1 MLSFAHSMRALLAVV
16 AFVAVGESVSLAH
29 AEDGRGGGVGAG
41 AAAGAGAASGP
52 TGAGHAEGVAGY
64 GEGEGGEGGSSSGG
78 ATASPGS
85 SGATGAGARGADASG
100 APAPSGGAAGW
111 QRRNGFSTGGGRSAR
126 MNAAGR
132 SELRSEQDMARDA
145 MSRGQIHPLDAILR
159 HVASVIPGP
168 VLSARLRKD
177 RAGAWI
183 YSLVILSPDGHY
195 HRVAVDA
202 VTNVII
208 QSK

>member
-1 MLSFAHSMRALLAVV
+1 MLSFAHSMRALLAGV
-16 AFVAVGESVSLAH
+16 AFVAVGESVSLAR
-29 AEDGRGGGVGAG
+29 AEDGGGGG
-41 AAAGAGAASGP
+41 AGAGAVAGAGAGSGS
-52 TGAGHAEGVAGY
+52 TGAGHAEGVAGH

-78 ATASPGS
+78 ATASAGS
-85 SGATGAGARGADASG
+85 SGATGAGASG
-100 APAPSGGAAGW
+100 APAPSGEAAGAE
-111 QRRNGFSTGGGRSAR
+111 RLNGFSTGGGRSAR
-126 MNAAGR
+126 TNAAGR

-145 MSRGQIHPLDAILR
+145 VSQGKIHPLDSILR
-159 HVASVIPGP
+159 NVESVIPGS

>member
-1 MLSFAHSMRALLAVV
+1 MLSLAHSMRAVLAGV

-29 AEDGRGGGVGAG
+29 AEDGGGGGAG
-41 AAAGAGAASGP
+41 AGSASGAGAGSGS
-52 TGAGHAEGVAGY
+52 TGAGHAEGVAGH

-78 ATASPGS
+78 APASAGP
-85 SGATGAGARGADASG
+85 SGATGAAVSG
-100 APAPSGGAAGW
+100 APAPSDGAAGS
-111 QRRNGFSTGGGRSAR
+111 QRLNGFSTGGGRSAR

-145 MSRGQIHPLDAILR
+145 MSRGQIHPLDSILR
-159 HVASVIPGP
+159 HVESVVPGP

-177 RAGAWI
+177 GAGAWT
-183 YSLVILSPDGHY
+183 YSLVILSPDGRY
-195 HRVAVDA
+195 HRVEVDA
-202 VTNVII
+202 VTNAII

>member
-1 MLSFAHSMRALLAVV
+1 MLSLAHSMRPVLAGV
-16 AFVAVGESVSLAH
+16 AFVAIGESVSLAH
-29 AEDGRGGGVGAG
+29 AEDGGGGGAGAG
-41 AAAGAGAASGP
+41 AAAGVSAGSGS

-78 ATASPGS
+78 TTASAGS
-85 SGATGAGARGADASG
+85 SGATGAAASG
-100 APAPSGGAAGW
+100 APAPSGGAAGP
-111 QRRNGFSTGGGRSAR
+111 QRLNGFSTGGGRSAR

-159 HVASVIPGP
+159 HVASVVPGP

-177 RAGAWI
+177 GAGAWT
-183 YSLVILSPDGHY
+183 YSLVILSPDGRY
-195 HRVAVDA
+195 HRVEVDA
-202 VTNVII
+202 VTNAII

>member
-1 MLSFAHSMRALLAVV
+1 MPRTAEGEARAPEQRRELAQ
-16 AFVAVGESVSLAH
+16 ALGRPALA
-29 AEDGRGGGVGAG
+29 
-41 AAAGAGAASGP
+41 
-52 TGAGHAEGVAGY
+52 TEGVAGH

-78 ATASPGS
+78 APASAGP
-85 SGATGAGARGADASG
+85 SGATGAAVSG
-100 APAPSGGAAGW
+100 APAPSDGAAGS
-111 QRRNGFSTGGGRSAR
+111 QRLNGFSTGGGRSAR

-159 HVASVIPGP
+159 NVESIVPGP

-177 RAGAWI
+177 GAGAWT
-183 YSLVILSPDGHY
+183 YSLVILSPDGRY
-195 HRVAVDA
+195 HRVEVDA
-202 VTNVII
+202 VTNAII

>member
-1 MLSFAHSMRALLAVV
+1 MLSFAHSMRAVLAGV

-78 ATASPGS
+78 ATASAGS
-85 SGATGAGARGADASG
+85 SGSTGADASG
-100 APAPSGGAAGW
+100 APAPSGGAAGP
-111 QRRNGFSTGGGRSAR
+111 QRLNGFSTGGGRSAR

-145 MSRGQIHPLDAILR
+145 MSRGQIHPLDSILR
-159 HVASVIPGP
+159 NVESVVPGT

-177 RAGAWI
+177 GAGAWT
-183 YSLVILSPDGHY
+183 YSLVILSPDGRY
-195 HRVAVDA
+195 HRVEVDA
-202 VTNVII
+202 VTNAII

>member
-1 MLSFAHSMRALLAVV
+1 MLSFVHSLRALLASI
-16 AFVAVGESVSLAH
+16 AFVALGEFVHLAH
-29 AEDGRGGGVGAG
+29 AEEGGGGGVGSG

-78 ATASPGS
+78 TTASAGS
-85 SGATGAGARGADASG
+85 SGATGAAASG
-100 APAPSGGAAGW
+100 APAPSGGAAGSP
-111 QRRNGFSTGGGRSAR
+111 RLNGFSTGGGRSAR

-177 RAGAWI
+177 GAGAWT
-183 YSLVILSPDGHY
+183 YSLVILSPDGRY
-195 HRVAVDA
+195 HRVEVDA
-202 VTNVII
+202 VTNAII